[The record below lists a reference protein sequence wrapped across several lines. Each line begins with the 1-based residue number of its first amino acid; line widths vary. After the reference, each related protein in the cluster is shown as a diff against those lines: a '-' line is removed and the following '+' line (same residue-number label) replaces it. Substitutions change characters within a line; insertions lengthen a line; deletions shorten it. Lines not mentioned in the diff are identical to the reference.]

1 MAGQAEHATAAEV
14 TDRAR
19 RQVGGLFARGVEP
32 GDWVAFFEPGGVDLL
47 AAVHGCLLAGIA
59 PVVLSPGL
67 TSHERSELL
76 ADLPVRVVGD
86 LTPGPPAEL
95 GTFHRARPVHVTS
108 GTTGAP
114 KAVWSGWLEEPAATT
129 LHAEEREVWDLR
141 ADDVH
146 LVLAPL
152 SHSAPLR
159 FALNTVLAGGEVV
172 VLPKFDGP
180 AAAAA
185 IAAHHTTTTFAA
197 PAHLQR
203 LLERPELDL
212 SSFRLVAHAGSPCP
226 ERVKRAALAAFPDSV
241 VTEFY
246 GSTEAQFTVCPPAD
260 WLAHPGS
267 VGRARPGRELRVRD
281 GVVWVRVPPH
291 ARFSYFDAPDK
302 TAAAWDGPWFTAGD
316 LGALDDDGYL
326 TLHGRDGDLII
337 SGGVN
342 VYPAEVERALRELP
356 GVEDAVVFG
365 VPDDRWGEQVCAV
378 LAGTV
383 TPDDV
388 TAWAG
393 ERLAPPKRPKRV
405 TVLTGLPRTHSGKP
419 DRRAARDLL

>member
-1 MAGQAEHATAAEV
+1 MTQRATAAEV

-19 RQVGGLFARGVEP
+19 RQVGGLLARGVVP
-32 GDWVAFFEPGGVDLL
+32 GDWVAFLEPGSVDLL

-67 TSHERSELL
+67 TPREREELL
-76 ADLPVRVVGD
+76 RDLPVRAVAD

-108 GTTGAP
+108 GTTGSP
-114 KAVWSGWLEEPAATT
+114 KAVWSGWLTAAAAAA
-129 LHAEEREVWDLR
+129 LHGEERDVWGL
-141 ADDVH
+141 AAHDVH

-159 FALNTVLAGGEVV
+159 FALNTVLAGGDVV
-172 VLPKFDGP
+172 VAPKFDAD
-180 AAAAA
+180 AAVAA
-185 IAAHHTTTTFAA
+185 IATHRPTTTFAA

-203 LLERPELDL
+203 LLERDDLDAGC
-212 SSFRLVAHAGSPCP
+212 FRLVAHAGSACP
-226 ERVKRAALAAFPDSV
+226 ERIKRAALATFPAGS

-246 GSTEAQFTVCPPAD
+246 GSTEAQFTVCPPEL
-260 WLAHPGS
+260 WLAHPGT

-281 GVVWVRVPPH
+281 GLVWVRLPEH
-291 ARFSYFDAPDK
+291 ARFEYLDAPDK
-302 TAAAWDGPWFTAGD
+302 TAAAWDGDWFTAGD
-316 LGALDDDGYL
+316 RGELSDDGLL
-326 TLHGRDGDLII
+326 TLRGRDGDLII

-356 GVEDAVVFG
+356 GVDEVVVFG
-365 VPDDRWGEQVCAV
+365 VPDERWGEQVCAV
-378 LAGTV
+378 VAGPVAATA
-383 TPDDV
+383 V
-388 TAWAG
+388 TAWAA

-405 TVLTGLPRTHSGKP
+405 TVVDALPRTHSGKP
-419 DRRAARDLL
+419 DRRASHALL